1 MKIALIG
8 QAPKRAE
15 MLSKIS
21 QGNIIKEFDNLSID
35 FIANQELII
44 DLDFDSD
51 PMNRWEILSKSPSAF
66 FLLGALRSQLDLLN
80 FTGLQH
86 RVFGFNNM
94 CTFIG
99 RDVLEYNSP
108 VAAEFPSELKSIFY
122 YSDFLQ
128 VSNRVGMVSSR
139 VVCMII
145 NEAYYTLQ
153 EGTATKE
160 DIDIGM
166 KLGTAYPM
174 GPFEWAGKIGLLEV
188 YSLLLA
194 VKNDTNDE
202 RYKICNLL
210 KTEALKANI
219 SS

>member
-8 QAPKRAE
+8 EAPKRAE

-21 QGNIIKEFDNLSID
+21 QGNIIKEFDNLTID

-51 PMNRWEILSKSPSAF
+51 PMNRLEILTKNPDA
-66 FLLGALRSQLDLLN
+66 FLLLGSLRSQLDLLN
-80 FTGLQH
+80 FKGQQN

-99 RDVLEYNSP
+99 RNVMEYNSP
-108 VAAEFPSELKSIFY
+108 VAQEFPSELKSIFSY
-122 YSDFLQ
+122 NDFLQ
-128 VSNRVGMVSSR
+128 VSNRIGMVSPR

-145 NEAYYTLQ
+145 NEAYFTLQ
-153 EGTATKE
+153 EGTASKE

-174 GPFEWAGKIGLLEV
+174 GPFEWANKIGIWEV

-194 VKNDTNDE
+194 VKNDTSDE

-210 KTEALKANI
+210 KTEAFKDNI
-219 SS
+219 LS